1 MLDLSGHHAFAD
13 AFLFQDFDEAAKL
26 PEGDPIAAR
35 PQAFH
40 FGRRLRWRRPGQ
52 APVMKL
58 RPLLFAVILPALGAA
73 AAALRGADLRVEGL
87 VQPYQQVSV
96 SGRVAGQIETI
107 AVKEGDN
114 VAAGQV
120 LAQLYR
126 AEEELEA
133 QRTEH
138 LVKVKEYDAS
148 GTEELAKK
156 NMARKDEAMEK
167 GAERDIAMLQARL
180 AQVALERK
188 LIKSPLAGVV
198 VAKKKEPGEWVDP
211 GAVIFEVVSFDR
223 VFVQIL
229 LGFEQAL
236 PLTLG
241 QELKVELPQLPRDNV
256 VTGRVDF
263 IDPRVDAASGY
274 QRVKIL
280 LNNPDRRILP
290 GTRAIVVLPAGR

>member
-1 MLDLSGHHAFAD
+1 
-13 AFLFQDFDEAAKL
+13 
-26 PEGDPIAAR
+26 
-35 PQAFH
+35 
-40 FGRRLRWRRPGQ
+40 
-52 APVMKL
+52 MKL

>member
-1 MLDLSGHHAFAD
+1 
-13 AFLFQDFDEAAKL
+13 
-26 PEGDPIAAR
+26 
-35 PQAFH
+35 
-40 FGRRLRWRRPGQ
+40 
-52 APVMKL
+52 MKF
-58 RPLLFAVILPALGAA
+58 RPLFFAAILPGLGALASA
-73 AAALRGADLRVEGL
+73 AETRVEGL
-87 VQPYQQVSV
+87 VQPFQQVSV
-96 SGRVAGQIETI
+96 SGRIAGQIETI

-167 GAERDIAMLQARL
+167 NAERDIALLQARL

-188 LIKSPLAGVV
+188 LIKSPLAGVI

-211 GAVIFEVVSFDR
+211 GATIFEVVSFDR

-229 LGFEQAL
+229 LSFEQTL
-236 PLTLG
+236 PLALG
-241 QELKVELPQLPRDNV
+241 QEVKVELPQLPKDNA
-256 VTGRVDF
+256 VTGKVDF

-280 LNNPDRRILP
+280 LANADRRILP
-290 GTRAIVVLPAGR
+290 GTRAVVVLPAGK

>member
-1 MLDLSGHHAFAD
+1 MLRAIFLLS
-13 AFLFQDFDEAAKL
+13 LLAAS
-26 PEGDPIAAR
+26 AR
-35 PQAFH
+35 TA
-40 FGRRLRWRRPGQ
+40 
-52 APVMKL
+52 
-58 RPLLFAVILPALGAA
+58 GAA
-73 AAALRGADLRVEGL
+73 DVKVEGL
-87 VQPYQQVSV
+87 VQPFQQVSI
-96 SGRVAGQIETI
+96 SGRIAGQVETI
-107 AVKEGDN
+107 AVKEGDS

-126 AEEELEA
+126 AEEELEV

-138 LVKVKEYDAS
+138 LVKVKDYDAQ
-148 GTEELAKK
+148 GTEELARK
-156 NMARKDEAMEK
+156 NMARKDEALEK
-167 GAERDIAMLQARL
+167 NAERDIALLQARL

-188 LIKSPLAGVV
+188 LIKSPLTGVV

-211 GAVIFEVVSFDR
+211 GAVIFEVVSFDQ

-229 LGFEQAL
+229 LSFEQAL

-241 QELKVELPQLPRDNV
+241 QEVKVELPQLPKDNV

-280 LNNPDRRILP
+280 LTNASRRILP
-290 GTRAIVVLPAGR
+290 GTRALVVLPAGK

>member
-1 MLDLSGHHAFAD
+1 MTA
-13 AFLFQDFDEAAKL
+13 
-26 PEGDPIAAR
+26 
-35 PQAFH
+35 
-40 FGRRLRWRRPGQ
+40 RRL
-52 APVMKL
+52 
-58 RPLLFAVILPALGAA
+58 FAAWAGLGL
-73 AAALRGADLRVEGL
+73 AALASAADVRVEGL
-87 VQPYQQVSV
+87 VQPFQQVSV
-96 SGRVAGQIETI
+96 SCRIAGQIETI
-107 AVKEGDN
+107 AVKEGDS
-114 VAAGQV
+114 VALGDT

-138 LVKVKEYDAS
+138 LVKVKDYDAQ

-156 NMARKDEAMEK
+156 NMARKDEALEK
-167 GAERDIAMLQARL
+167 NAERDIARLQARL

-211 GAVIFEVVSFDR
+211 GVVIFEVVSFDQ

-229 LGFEQAL
+229 LNSEQAL
-236 PLTLG
+236 PLALG
-241 QELKVELPQLPRDNV
+241 QAVKVELPQLPKDNLV
-256 VTGRVDF
+256 SGKVDF

-280 LNNPDRRILP
+280 LANPGRRILP
-290 GTRAIVVLPAGR
+290 GTRAIVVLPTGR

>member
-1 MLDLSGHHAFAD
+1 MRLRS
-13 AFLFQDFDEAAKL
+13 FLF
-26 PEGDPIAAR
+26 
-35 PQAFH
+35 
-40 FGRRLRWRRPGQ
+40 
-52 APVMKL
+52 
-58 RPLLFAVILPALGAA
+58 
-73 AAALRGADLRVEGL
+73 AALLPGFGVLMSAADTRVEGL
-87 VQPYQQVSV
+87 IQPFQQVSV
-96 SGRVAGQIETI
+96 SCRIAGQIETM
-107 AVKEGDN
+107 AVKEGDS
-114 VAAGQV
+114 VTAGQV

-138 LVKVKEYDAS
+138 LVKVKDYDAQ

-167 GAERDIAMLQARL
+167 SAERDIAVLQARL

-188 LIKSPLAGVV
+188 LIKSPLSGVV

-229 LGFEQAL
+229 LSFEQTL

-241 QELKVELPQLPRDNV
+241 QELKVELPQLPKDNV
-256 VTGRVDF
+256 VTGKVDF

-280 LNNPDRRILP
+280 LANADRRILP
-290 GTRAIVVLPAGR
+290 GTRAIVVLPVGK